1 MLPQSS
7 AGSLQSQLWK
17 EGLVGRAG
25 FAISNALQ
33 VKGCFE
39 TPEWAG
45 KQLEVDQND

>member
-25 FAISNALQ
+25 WALQ
-33 VKGCFE
+33 SVMHCKSRDALKCWSGL
-39 TPEWAG
+39 G
-45 KQLEVDQND
+45 SN